1 MINFEGSNISLQ
13 EREAILARAKE
24 LGLKLSEDG
33 QSWLP
38 IDANSVNEYV
48 ADLETSE
55 SLDPGVKLEP
65 KLVSLGLNY
74 LALFA
79 VSGLTFGLAM
89 LSIAINDSIILFF
102 STLLIIPIIY
112 AFIPSYKLGKKFDK
126 GVFTSLLISLPF
138 SIWSYYN
145 ELKHGCF
152 CFFSCTCPP
161 KPYYYEYPIYASLTM
176 AVLLLIYSIALQIKG
191 NRARGFGVFVGLIIS
206 FVIFMAATVI
216 GFWS

>member
-1 MINFEGSNISLQ
+1 MPLQ
-13 EREAILARAKE
+13 EREAILARARE

-33 QSWLP
+33 RSWLP
-38 IDANSVNEYV
+38 VDANSVNEYV
-48 ADLETSE
+48 ADLGTSE
-55 SLDPGVKLEP
+55 SLDPSVKLEP
-65 KLVSLGLNY
+65 KLGTLALNY

-89 LSIAINDSIILFF
+89 VLITINDNIILFF

-112 AFIPSYKLGKKFDK
+112 AFIPSYKLGSKFNH
-126 GVFTSLLISLPF
+126 GVVTSVLISLPF
-138 SIWSYYN
+138 TIWSYYI
-145 ELKHGCF
+145 ELKYGCF
-152 CFFSCTCPP
+152 CLFDCTCPP
-161 KPYYYEYPIYASLTM
+161 KPYYYDYPLIFASIM
-176 AVLLLIYSIALQIKG
+176 AGLILIYSIALQIKG

>member
-1 MINFEGSNISLQ
+1 MSLQ

-33 QSWLP
+33 RSWLP
-38 IDANSVNEYV
+38 VDANSVNEYV
-48 ADLETSE
+48 ADLGTSE
-55 SLDPGVKLEP
+55 SLDPSVKLEP
-65 KLVSLGLNY
+65 KLGILGLNY

-89 LSIAINDSIILFF
+89 GLMTINDNIILFF

-112 AFIPSYKLGKKFDK
+112 AFIPSYKLGNKFTK
-126 GVFTSLLISLPF
+126 GVVTSVLISLPVT
-138 SIWSYYN
+138 IWSYYI
-145 ELKHGCF
+145 ELKYGCF
-152 CFFSCTCPP
+152 CLFDCTCPP
-161 KPYYYEYPIYASLTM
+161 KPYYYDYPLIFASIM
-176 AVLLLIYSIALQIKG
+176 AGLILIYSIALQFKG
-191 NRARGFGVFVGLIIS
+191 KRARGFGVFVGLIIS

>member
-1 MINFEGSNISLQ
+1 MPLQ

-33 QSWLP
+33 RSWLP
-38 IDANSVNEYV
+38 VDANSVNEYV
-48 ADLETSE
+48 ADLGTSE
-55 SLDPGVKLEP
+55 SLDPSVKLEP
-65 KLVSLGLNY
+65 KLGILGLNY
-74 LALFA
+74 LAFFA

-89 LSIAINDSIILFF
+89 VLITINDNIILFF

-112 AFIPSYKLGKKFDK
+112 AFIPSYKLGSKFDR
-126 GVFTSLLISLPF
+126 GVVTSVLISLPF
-138 SIWSYYN
+138 TIWSYYI
-145 ELKHGCF
+145 ELKYGCF
-152 CFFSCTCPP
+152 CLFDCTCPP
-161 KPYYYEYPIYASLTM
+161 KPYYYDYPLIFASIM
-176 AVLLLIYSIALQIKG
+176 AGLILIYSIALQIKG

>member
-1 MINFEGSNISLQ
+1 MSLQ

-33 QSWLP
+33 RSWLP
-38 IDANSVNEYV
+38 VDANSVNEYV
-48 ADLETSE
+48 ADLGTSE

-65 KLVSLGLNY
+65 KLGTLALNY
-74 LALFA
+74 LAFFA

-89 LSIAINDSIILFF
+89 GLLTINDNIILFF

-112 AFIPSYKLGKKFDK
+112 AFIPSYKLGSKFNH
-126 GVFTSLLISLPF
+126 GVVTSVLISLPF
-138 SIWSYYN
+138 TIWSYYI
-145 ELKHGCF
+145 ELKYGCF
-152 CFFSCTCPP
+152 CLFDCTCPP
-161 KPYYYEYPIYASLTM
+161 KPYYYDYPLIFASIM
-176 AVLLLIYSIALQIKG
+176 AGLILIYSIALQIKG

>member
-1 MINFEGSNISLQ
+1 MSLQ

-33 QSWLP
+33 RSWLP
-38 IDANSVNEYV
+38 VDANSVNEYV
-48 ADLETSE
+48 ADLGTSE

-65 KLVSLGLNY
+65 KLGTLALNY
-74 LALFA
+74 LAFFA

-89 LSIAINDSIILFF
+89 GLLTINDNIILFF

-112 AFIPSYKLGKKFDK
+112 AFIPSYKLGNKFTK
-126 GVFTSLLISLPF
+126 GVVTSVLISLPVT
-138 SIWSYYN
+138 IWSYYI
-145 ELKHGCF
+145 ELKYGCF
-152 CFFSCTCPP
+152 CLFDCTCPP
-161 KPYYYEYPIYASLTM
+161 KPYYYDYPLIFASIM
-176 AVLLLIYSIALQIKG
+176 AGLILIYSIALQIKG

>member
-1 MINFEGSNISLQ
+1 LQ

-38 IDANSVNEYV
+38 IYANSVNEYV
-48 ADLETSE
+48 ADLGTLQ

-65 KLVSLGLNY
+65 KLSSLGLNY
-74 LALFA
+74 LAFFVVIAL
-79 VSGLTFGLAM
+79 SFGLAM
-89 LSIAINDSIILFF
+89 LIITYSDNIVLFF
-102 STLLIIPIIY
+102 LTLFILPIIY
-112 AFIPSYKLGKKFDK
+112 SFIVSDKLGKEFNK
-126 GVFTSLLISLPF
+126 GVITTIFISLPF
-138 SIWSYYN
+138 SFLSYLN

-152 CFFSCTCPP
+152 CLFSCTCPP
-161 KPYYYEYPIYASLTM
+161 KPYYYEYPMYTSLTM

-191 NRARGFGVFVGLIIS
+191 KRARGFGVFVGLIIS

>member
-1 MINFEGSNISLQ
+1 MSLQ

-33 QSWLP
+33 RSWLP
-38 IDANSVNEYV
+38 VDANSVNEYV
-48 ADLETSE
+48 ADLGTSE
-55 SLDPGVKLEP
+55 SLDPSVKLEP
-65 KLVSLGLNY
+65 KLGILGLNY
-74 LALFA
+74 LAFFA

-89 LSIAINDSIILFF
+89 GLLTINDNIMLFF

-112 AFIPSYKLGKKFDK
+112 AFIPSYKLGNKFTK
-126 GVFTSLLISLPF
+126 GVVTSVLISLPF
-138 SIWSYYN
+138 TIWSYYI
-145 ELKHGCF
+145 ELKYGCF
-152 CFFSCTCPP
+152 CFFDCTCPP
-161 KPYYYEYPIYASLTM
+161 KPYYYDYPLISASIM
-176 AVLLLIYSIALQIKG
+176 AGLILIYSIALQIKG

>member
-1 MINFEGSNISLQ
+1 MSLQ
-13 EREAILARAKE
+13 ERKAILARAKE

-48 ADLETSE
+48 AYLETLE
-55 SLDPGVKLEP
+55 SLDPGMKLEP
-65 KLVSLGLNY
+65 KLGSLGLNY

-89 LSIAINDSIILFF
+89 WFMTINDSIILFF

-112 AFIPSYKLGKKFDK
+112 AFIPSYKLGDKFDK
-126 GVFTSLLISLPF
+126 GVITSLLISLPF

-161 KPYYYEYPIYASLTM
+161 KPYYYEYPMYSSLTM

-191 NRARGFGVFVGLIIS
+191 NRARGFGVIVGLIIS

>member
-1 MINFEGSNISLQ
+1 MQ
-13 EREAILARAKE
+13 EREAILARAKI

-38 IDANSVNEYV
+38 VDTNSVNQYV

-65 KLVSLGLNY
+65 KLGTLGLNY
-74 LALFA
+74 LAFFA
-79 VSGLTFGLAM
+79 VSGLAFGLAM
-89 LSIAINDSIILFF
+89 WSISITDNIILFF

-112 AFIPSYKLGKKFDK
+112 AFIPSYKLGSKFDR
-126 GVFTSLLISLPF
+126 GVVTSVLISLPF
-138 SIWSYYN
+138 TIWSYYI
-145 ELKHGCF
+145 ELKYGCF
-152 CFFSCTCPP
+152 CLFDCTCPP
-161 KPYYYEYPIYASLTM
+161 KPYYYDYPLIFASIM
-176 AVLLLIYSIALQIKG
+176 AGLILIYSIALQIKG

>member
-1 MINFEGSNISLQ
+1 MINLEGSNISLQ
-13 EREAILARAKE
+13 ERKAILARAKE

-33 QSWLP
+33 RSWLP
-38 IDANSVNEYV
+38 IDANSASEYV

-65 KLVSLGLNY
+65 KLGTLALNY
-74 LALFA
+74 LAFFA
-79 VSGLTFGLAM
+79 VSGLAFGLAM
-89 LSIAINDSIILFF
+89 WSISINDNIILFF
-102 STLLIIPIIY
+102 SMLLITPIIY
-112 AFIPSYKLGKKFDK
+112 AVIPSNKLGKEFDR
-126 GVFTSLLISLPF
+126 GVVTSLLISLPI

-161 KPYYYEYPIYASLTM
+161 TPYYYDYPRFSALIM
-176 AVLLLIYSIALQIKG
+176 AGLILIYSIVLQIKG
-191 NRARGFGVFVGLIIS
+191 KKARGFGVFVGLIIS

>member
-1 MINFEGSNISLQ
+1 MSLQ

-33 QSWLP
+33 RSWLP
-38 IDANSVNEYV
+38 VDANSVNEYV
-48 ADLETSE
+48 ADLGTSE
-55 SLDPGVKLEP
+55 SLDPSVKLEP
-65 KLVSLGLNY
+65 KLGILGLNY

-89 LSIAINDSIILFF
+89 GLMTINDNIILFF

-112 AFIPSYKLGKKFDK
+112 AFIPSYKLGSKFDR
-126 GVFTSLLISLPF
+126 GVVTSVLISLPF
-138 SIWSYYN
+138 TIWSYYI
-145 ELKHGCF
+145 ELKYGCF
-152 CFFSCTCPP
+152 CLFDCTCPP
-161 KPYYYEYPIYASLTM
+161 KPYYYDYPLIFASIM
-176 AVLLLIYSIALQIKG
+176 AGLILIYSIALQIKG

>member
-1 MINFEGSNISLQ
+1 MQ

-38 IDANSVNEYV
+38 IYANSVNEYV
-48 ADLETSE
+48 ADLGTLQ

-65 KLVSLGLNY
+65 KLSSLGLNY
-74 LALFA
+74 LAFFVVIAL
-79 VSGLTFGLAM
+79 SFGLAM
-89 LSIAINDSIILFF
+89 LIITYSDNIVLFF
-102 STLLIIPIIY
+102 LTLFILPIIY
-112 AFIPSYKLGKKFDK
+112 SFIVSDKLGKEFNK
-126 GVFTSLLISLPF
+126 GVITTIFISLPF
-138 SIWSYYN
+138 SFLSYLN

-152 CFFSCTCPP
+152 CLFSCTCPP
-161 KPYYYEYPIYASLTM
+161 KPYYYEYPMYTSLTM

-191 NRARGFGVFVGLIIS
+191 KRARGFGVFVGLIIS

>member
-1 MINFEGSNISLQ
+1 MSLQ
-13 EREAILARAKE
+13 ERKAILARAKE

-48 ADLETSE
+48 ADLETLE

-65 KLVSLGLNY
+65 KLGSLGLNY

-89 LSIAINDSIILFF
+89 WFMTINDSIILFF

-161 KPYYYEYPIYASLTM
+161 KPYYYEYPMYSSLTM

-191 NRARGFGVFVGLIIS
+191 NRARGFGVIVGLIIS

>member
-1 MINFEGSNISLQ
+1 MSLQ
-13 EREAILARAKE
+13 ESKAILARAKE

-38 IDANSVNEYV
+38 IDANSVDEYV

-55 SLDPGVKLEP
+55 NLDPGVKLEP
-65 KLVSLGLNY
+65 KLGSLGLNY

-126 GVFTSLLISLPF
+126 GVFTSLLISSVFNLVILQRTKVWLFLLFFMHMPLNHTIT
-138 SIWSYYN
+138 SIR
-145 ELKHGCF
+145 
-152 CFFSCTCPP
+152 CT
-161 KPYYYEYPIYASLTM
+161 LH
-176 AVLLLIYSIALQIKG
+176 
-191 NRARGFGVFVGLIIS
+191 
-206 FVIFMAATVI
+206 
-216 GFWS
+216 

>member
-1 MINFEGSNISLQ
+1 MSLQ
-13 EREAILARAKE
+13 EREAILARARE

-33 QSWLP
+33 RSWLP

-48 ADLETSE
+48 ADLGTSE
-55 SLDPGVKLEP
+55 SLDPSGKLEP
-65 KLVSLGLNY
+65 KLGILGLNY

-79 VSGLTFGLAM
+79 VSGLTFG
-89 LSIAINDSIILFF
+89 IAVRFDGIVLFF

-112 AFIPSYKLGKKFDK
+112 AFIPSYKLGNKFNE
-126 GVFTSLLISLPF
+126 GVVTSVLISLPF

-145 ELKHGCF
+145 EVKYGCF
-152 CFFSCTCPP
+152 CLFDCTCPS
-161 KPYYYEYPIYASLTM
+161 KPYYYDYPLISSSIM
-176 AVLLLIYSIALQIKG
+176 AGLILIYSIALQIKG

>member
-1 MINFEGSNISLQ
+1 MSLQ

-33 QSWLP
+33 RSWLP
-38 IDANSVNEYV
+38 VDANSVNEYV
-48 ADLETSE
+48 ADLGTSE
-55 SLDPGVKLEP
+55 SSDPSVKLEP
-65 KLVSLGLNY
+65 KLGTLALNY
-74 LALFA
+74 LAFFA

-89 LSIAINDSIILFF
+89 GLLTINDNIMLFF

-112 AFIPSYKLGKKFDK
+112 AFIPSYKLGSKFNH
-126 GVFTSLLISLPF
+126 GVVTSVLISLPF
-138 SIWSYYN
+138 TIWSYYI
-145 ELKHGCF
+145 ELKYGCF
-152 CFFSCTCPP
+152 CLFDCTCPP
-161 KPYYYEYPIYASLTM
+161 KPYYYDYPLIFASIM
-176 AVLLLIYSIALQIKG
+176 AGLILIYSIALQIKG

>member
-1 MINFEGSNISLQ
+1 MQ

-33 QSWLP
+33 RSWLP
-38 IDANSVNEYV
+38 VDANSVNEYV
-48 ADLETSE
+48 ADLGTSE
-55 SLDPGVKLEP
+55 SLDPSVKLEP
-65 KLVSLGLNY
+65 KLGILGLNY

-89 LSIAINDSIILFF
+89 GLMTINDNIILFF

-112 AFIPSYKLGKKFDK
+112 AFIPSYKLGNKFTK
-126 GVFTSLLISLPF
+126 GVVTSVLISLPVT
-138 SIWSYYN
+138 IWSYYI
-145 ELKHGCF
+145 ELKYGCF
-152 CFFSCTCPP
+152 CLFDCTCPP
-161 KPYYYEYPIYASLTM
+161 KPYYYDYPLIFASIM
-176 AVLLLIYSIALQIKG
+176 AGLILIYSIALQIKG

>member
-1 MINFEGSNISLQ
+1 MSLQ

-33 QSWLP
+33 RSWLP
-38 IDANSVNEYV
+38 VDANSVNEYV
-48 ADLETSE
+48 ADLGTSE
-55 SLDPGVKLEP
+55 SLDPSVKLEP
-65 KLVSLGLNY
+65 KLGTLALNY
-74 LALFA
+74 LAFFA

-89 LSIAINDSIILFF
+89 GLLTINDNIILFF

-112 AFIPSYKLGKKFDK
+112 AFIPSYKLGNKFTK
-126 GVFTSLLISLPF
+126 GVVTSVLISLPVT
-138 SIWSYYN
+138 IWSYYI
-145 ELKHGCF
+145 ELKYGCF
-152 CFFSCTCPP
+152 CLFDCTCPP
-161 KPYYYEYPIYASLTM
+161 KPYYYDYPLIFASIM
-176 AVLLLIYSIALQIKG
+176 AGLILIYSIALQIKG

>member
-1 MINFEGSNISLQ
+1 MPLQ

-33 QSWLP
+33 RSWLP
-38 IDANSVNEYV
+38 VDANSVNEYV
-48 ADLETSE
+48 ADLGTSE
-55 SLDPGVKLEP
+55 SLDPSVKLEP
-65 KLVSLGLNY
+65 KLGILGLNY
-74 LALFA
+74 LAFFA

-89 LSIAINDSIILFF
+89 VLITINDNIILFF

-112 AFIPSYKLGKKFDK
+112 AFIPSYKLGSKFDR
-126 GVFTSLLISLPF
+126 GVVTSVLISLPF
-138 SIWSYYN
+138 TIWSYYI
-145 ELKHGCF
+145 ELKYGCF
-152 CFFSCTCPP
+152 CLFDCTCPP
-161 KPYYYEYPIYASLTM
+161 KPYYYEYPLIFASIM
-176 AVLLLIYSIALQIKG
+176 AGLILIYSIALQIKG

>member
-1 MINFEGSNISLQ
+1 MSLQ

-33 QSWLP
+33 RSWLP
-38 IDANSVNEYV
+38 VDTNSVNEYV
-48 ADLETSE
+48 ADLGTSE

-65 KLVSLGLNY
+65 KLGTLALNY
-74 LALFA
+74 LAFFA

-89 LSIAINDSIILFF
+89 GLLTINDNIILFF

-112 AFIPSYKLGKKFDK
+112 AFIPSYKLGSKFNH
-126 GVFTSLLISLPF
+126 GVVTSVLISLPF
-138 SIWSYYN
+138 TIWSYYI
-145 ELKHGCF
+145 ELKYGCF
-152 CFFSCTCPP
+152 CLFDCTCPP
-161 KPYYYEYPIYASLTM
+161 KPYYYDYPLIFASIM
-176 AVLLLIYSIALQIKG
+176 AGLILIYSIALQIKG
-191 NRARGFGVFVGLIIS
+191 KRARGFGVFVGLIIS